1 MCGSYSVVGN
11 NQVPGKGLE
20 KEGLQYMKRLTST
33 AWRLLHSISFDQKAI
48 ILQPSCA
55 YNSTLKGLR
64 VSFEKYPGFSEHC
77 HQMWAISRREPKV
90 VRSIT
95 DQSYRAARI
104 LASIDEP
111 HECVAASHA
120 ACRIDELLQAR
131 KQVHR

>member
-20 KEGLQYMKRLTST
+20 KEGLQYMKRLAST
-33 AWRLLHSISFDQKAI
+33 AWRLLHSVVFDQKAI

-55 YNSTLKGLR
+55 YNSTLKGLW
-64 VSFEKYPGFSEHC
+64 VSFEKYPGFSGHC
-77 HQMWAISRREPKV
+77 HPMWAMARREPKV

-111 HECVAASHA
+111 RECVASHA